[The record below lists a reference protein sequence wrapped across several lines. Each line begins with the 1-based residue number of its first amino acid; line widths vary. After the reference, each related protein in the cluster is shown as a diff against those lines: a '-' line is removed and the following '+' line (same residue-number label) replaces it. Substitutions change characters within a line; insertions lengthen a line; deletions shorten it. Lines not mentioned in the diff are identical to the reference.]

1 MLGAYGA
8 DRQFAGMKI
17 LVTGGA
23 GFIGSHLVDRLV
35 QDGHAV
41 RVYDNFEPQVHP
53 SGRPTYLNKQAEYTE
68 ADICDYDALD
78 RALADIDVV
87 FHKAAMV
94 GVGQSMYQPLKYT
107 RVNTLGGITLLDL
120 LVNKHRDHIQKV
132 IVAASMSEYGEGL
145 YECTDHGRMKPELRT
160 AEQLEN
166 RVWELSCPQCGAE
179 LQPIPTTEN
188 TPLACNSVYAI
199 NKRDHEDYFLNIGR
213 AFDIPTV
220 ALRYFN
226 VYGPRQS
233 LSNPYTG
240 VAAIFIS
247 RLKAGN
253 KPVIFEDGNQ
263 TRDFVSVHDIV
274 DANLSVMTDRRA
286 DHQVFNVGSG
296 QSISI
301 KQLAEV
307 LMEAFGTNVAP
318 EITGR
323 FRKGD
328 IRHCVAD
335 VSKIETGI
343 GWSPKMNRSKALEE
357 LIAWGETAESADL
370 FDEAASILQQKGVV

>member
-1 MLGAYGA
+1 
-8 DRQFAGMKI
+8 MKI

-35 QDGHAV
+35 AEGHDV
-41 RVYDNFEPQVHP
+41 RIYDNLEPQVHGNTTP
-53 SGRPTYLNKQAEYTE
+53 SYLNRDAEFIQ
-68 ADICDYDALD
+68 ADICDEAMLDKALD
-78 RALADIDVV
+78 RIDVV

-107 RVNTLGGITLLDL
+107 RVNTLGGATLLDL
-120 LVNKHRDHIQKV
+120 LVNKHRDHVKKV

-145 YECTDHGRMKPELRT
+145 YACSRHGSIKPDLRT
-160 AEQLEN
+160 EEQLARREWDI
-166 RVWELSCPQCGAE
+166 RCPHCGST
-179 LQPIPTTEN
+179 LKPLPTPEDTA
-188 TPLACNSVYAI
+188 LACSSVYAI
-199 NKRDHEDYFLNIGR
+199 NKRDHEDYFLTLGK
-213 AFDIPTV
+213 AFGIPTV

-253 KPVIFEDGNQ
+253 NPVIFEDGEQ

-274 DANLSVMTDRRA
+274 DANIAVMKDDRA
-286 DHQVFNVGSG
+286 AYDVFNVGSG
-296 QSISI
+296 QSIGI
-301 KQLAEV
+301 AALAKLIISTYGSSAGV
-307 LMEAFGTNVAP
+307 DVTNQ
-318 EITGR
+318 

-328 IRHCVAD
+328 IRHCFGD
-335 VSKIETGI
+335 ISKIEGRI
-343 GWSPKMNRSKALEE
+343 GWKPRADRTDAMRE
-357 LIAWGETAESADL
+357 LIAWSENAESEDTFELATRIQR
-370 FDEAASILQQKGVV
+370 EKGVL